1 MKRLMTLVVFAMV
14 LVVAPSA
21 FGDIA
26 RPKPEP
32 SKSSSVPKHV
42 LNTQLEIVPD
52 AKTYSGARLQ
62 ISESTMKELREA
74 LNSGTTS
81 QSFSDRITHSKTNT
95 IVAGMLLFMSISFA
109 GIWLVRSSSSKT
121 SRGQKMAAGVLIGI
135 ATLGAAA
142 IITRANAGPPPS
154 YFWRSLQ
161 KNLSAGKPTQ
171 GSLEIEIVAED
182 QPIKLIVPVRNS
194 GNGDD

>member
-1 MKRLMTLVVFAMV
+1 MKRLFTLSVLGLV
-14 LVVAPSA
+14 LVTAPSA

-32 SKSSSVPKHV
+32 SKSASVPKH
-42 LNTQLEIVPD
+42 LITTQLEIVPD
-52 AKTYSGARLQ
+52 AKTYNGARLQ
-62 ISESTMKELREA
+62 IPESTMKELREA
-74 LNSGTTS
+74 LNSGSIS
-81 QSFSDRITHSKTNT
+81 QSFSNRVIQSKTNT
-95 IVAGMLLFMSISFA
+95 IVAGLLLFMSISFG
-109 GIWLVRSSSSKT
+109 GIWLVRSSGSKA
-121 SRGQKMAAGVLIGI
+121 SRGQKMAAGVLIGV

-171 GSLEIEIVAED
+171 GSLEIEIVADD
-182 QPIKLIVPVRNS
+182 QPVKLIVPVRNS